1 MKSIKVLITL
11 LIVTTI
17 GSGCA
22 TTEKFI
28 DPLCLPDRPRM
39 VDMSIEHQREFKE
52 WNAYL
57 FTVVVVNDNLL
68 KSHIATVEKVVE
80 AHNEQFEAECY

>member
-1 MKSIKVLITL
+1 MKTIRVLITL

-22 TTEKFI
+22 TKEKFI
-28 DPLCLPDRPRM
+28 EPLCLPDRPIM
-39 VDMSIEHQREFKE
+39 VDMSVEHQREFKE

-57 FTVVVVNDNLL
+57 FTVVVVNDELL
-68 KSHIATVEKVVE
+68 KRHIATVEKVVV
-80 AHNEQFEAECY
+80 AHNEQFESECW